1 MTAPLIWG
9 CGIIVLLGFYL
20 FGIHYCGTPQ
30 WIDLNFDQHGRSPI
44 EVATV
49 ALFFFQILFIW
60 LLPPVSL
67 STLRG
72 RLLCL
77 NFSAISAIAICR
89 EMDWHKTMIDVS
101 GIAGAT
107 RGTPFKMRFLTNS
120 CNPLSDRLLVLF
132 WFAAVIALCAGT
144 LLWYIR
150 PLLKGLFKFHP
161 VCWSVAFIG
170 GTGILINTFDR
181 MGSILRK
188 EFDILLSENV
198 KAFTCVMEEGQEL
211 LLPLFVIIA
220 VVQSHFIYNNDAE
233 NELRQFKEL

>member
-1 MTAPLIWG
+1 MTAPIIWG
-9 CGIIVLLGFYL
+9 GGVIALLGSYL
-20 FGIHYCGTPQ
+20 FGVHYCGTPE
-30 WIDLNFDQHGRSPI
+30 WIDLTFDQHGRSPVEI
-44 EVATV
+44 ATV
-49 ALFFFQILFIW
+49 TLFFFQILFIW

-67 STLRG
+67 RTVKG

-77 NFSAISAIAICR
+77 DFSVITFIAICR
-89 EMDWHKTMIDVS
+89 EMDWHRAMIDVS

-107 RGTPFKMRFLTNS
+107 KGTPYKMRFLTNPN
-120 CNPLSDRLLVLF
+120 NPLADRLLVLF

-150 PLLKGLFKFHP
+150 PLVKGLFRFHP
-161 VCWSVAFIG
+161 VCWSIGFLG

-188 EFDILLSENV
+188 EFGILLSENA

-211 LLPLFVIIA
+211 LLPLFVIVAII
-220 VVQSHFIYNNDAE
+220 QSHFIYNTDGDNALRKFR
-233 NELRQFKEL
+233 EL